1 MSPSALACVLSDVPT
16 MGLLLSALVI
26 IFSVVLSN
34 YNLHSGPSHWE
45 TKKKKKKK
53 RFYNVR
59 ADCSPFCPTVM
70 GWPPELIQ
78 EDFSCVSSDSN

>member
-45 TKKKKKKK
+45 TKKKKKKVLQCQG
-53 RFYNVR
+53 RLLSLLS
-59 ADCSPFCPTVM
+59 DCDGMAT
-70 GWPPELIQ
+70 
-78 EDFSCVSSDSN
+78 